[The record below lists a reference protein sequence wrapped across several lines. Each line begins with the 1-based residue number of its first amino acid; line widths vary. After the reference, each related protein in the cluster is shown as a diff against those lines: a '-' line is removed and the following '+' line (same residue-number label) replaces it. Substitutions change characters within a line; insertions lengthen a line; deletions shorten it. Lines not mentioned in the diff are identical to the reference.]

1 MAFLS
6 NYFGMHQPSVKHISN
21 APPPVVSMGGA
32 KHPPPRFLFSK
43 CGKNV
48 FDVRNMLT
56 HIFEHIVYIN
66 IYWGWGD
73 VSEVNL

>member
-21 APPPVVSMGGA
+21 APPSGVNGWG
-32 KHPPPRFLFSK
+32 KTPPFFLFSK

-48 FDVRNMLT
+48 FNVRNTLT
-56 HIFEHIVYIN
+56 HIFEHIIHIN
-66 IYWGWGD
+66 IYRGWGD